1 MNHIGMDSHIATLE
15 FAVVNEAGRLVK
27 ANRVPTSVNGF
38 MGFVK
43 TVSPPRTIY
52 MEEGTL
58 AAWALETCVRFREK
72 LVITD
77 PKKNHWIGSSGQK
90 DDPLDALKL
99 AQLGRGGY
107 IKEIHHPVGQR
118 RRFRELM
125 IAYHDTV
132 RSTTRIKNKIKARFR
147 QNGIPCTG
155 TTVYSETYREE
166 WKRKLPQ
173 EATLLLILDGLW
185 RQLEQSEQTEKELL
199 AAARAQAKHYPEIK
213 HFQALPGIGF
223 IHAAT
228 ISAILG
234 TPYRFADKRKVWM
247 YAGLGIMTRSS
258 GGKVY
263 SEKLST
269 DYNRLLK
276 YSIKQAALS
285 APQCP
290 PGHGKAAAS

>member
-1 MNHIGMDSHIATLE
+1 MHYVGMDSHITTLE

-27 ANRVPTSVNGF
+27 ADRVATSVKGLIE
-38 MGFVK
+38 FVK
-43 TVSPPRTIY
+43 AVPPPRTIY

-58 AAWALETCVRFREK
+58 AAWALETCVRFGEK

-77 PKKNHWIGSSGQK
+77 PKKNCWIGSSGQK

-99 AQLGRGGY
+99 AQLARGSY

-147 QNGIPCTG
+147 QNVIQCSGR
-155 TTVYSETYREE
+155 TVYSETYRDE

-173 EATLLLILDGLW
+173 EAVVRLILDGLW

-199 AAARAQAKHYPEIK
+199 RAARVQAKQYPEIR
-213 HFQALPGIGF
+213 HFEALPGVGF
-223 IHAAT
+223 ISAAT
-228 ISAILG
+228 IS
-234 TPYRFADKRKVWM
+234 
-247 YAGLGIMTRSS
+247 
-258 GGKVY
+258 
-263 SEKLST
+263 
-269 DYNRLLK
+269 
-276 YSIKQAALS
+276 
-285 APQCP
+285 
-290 PGHGKAAAS
+290 